1 MYYQKIERNKCLFVL
16 FYKPVNFI
24 ILTEVVIKSGI
35 NEVLDVGVSKVGVDR
50 RYVLATVESVADKTN
65 GIKLVS
71 SLKTS
76 SIFSPPQCYL
86 IKAHKRSAAFSLTG
100 VCAHLPPGAD
110 LRVVEIPVVQ
120 TFLCKLLPK
129 FCLTLLIADQW
140 QIHLEEGGVIN
151 FNWHLSLLLE
161 PLAPGSDPAPG
172 ARRELAGARKTGRVD
187 V

>member
-1 MYYQKIERNKCLFVL
+1 LTSSYFFLL

-65 GIKLVS
+65 SIKLVS
-71 SLKTS
+71 S
-76 SIFSPPQCYL
+76 L
-86 IKAHKRSAAFSLTG
+86 IKAHKRSATFSLTG
-100 VCAHLPPGAD
+100 VCAHLPAGAD